1 MSRDSSL
8 FSSEW
13 KAWTAVAVYAGL
25 LYGTLT
31 VAFDLYVFVYDRVG
45 RETVSFWMNFA
56 VGTTGVLVV
65 GWLLFHYRP
74 PLSGYVALGLI
85 GLVVAYCLSQLPVP
99 AKRFHFLQYG
109 PLTAL
114 VYAALGFRS
123 RNPDRYVWAMLL
135 VALIGLGDETI
146 QALLPDR
153 HFGLLDLVINSTA
166 AAVTLAFIGFV
177 ARRKP
182 AATAKTQ
189 VSPVTIDTESF
200 KG

>member
-1 MSRDSSL
+1 MSRDGRV

-13 KAWTAVAVYAGL
+13 KAWTAVAVCVAL
-25 LYGTLT
+25 LYSTLT
-31 VAFDLYVFVYDRVG
+31 VAFDVYVYVYDRVG

-56 VGTTGVLVV
+56 VGTTGVAVV
-65 GWLLFHYRP
+65 VWLLLRYRP
-74 PLSGYVALGLI
+74 PLSGYVALVLI

-123 RNPDRYVWAMLL
+123 RDPDRYVWALL
-135 VALIGLGDETI
+135 VVSLIGLGDETI

-182 AATAKTQ
+182 ESTDRQ
-189 VSPVTIDTESF
+189 VSD
-200 KG
+200 

>member
-1 MSRDSSL
+1 MSRDGCF

-13 KAWTAVAVYAGL
+13 KAWTAVAVYTGL
-25 LYGTLT
+25 LYSTLT
-31 VAFDLYVFVYDRVG
+31 LAFDAYVFVYDRVG

-56 VGTTGVLVV
+56 VGATGV
-65 GWLLFHYRP
+65 
-74 PLSGYVALGLI
+74 
-85 GLVVAYCLSQLPVP
+85 LVVAYCLSQLPVP

-114 VYAALGFRS
+114 VYAALAFRS

-135 VALIGLGDETI
+135 VSLIGLGDETI

-153 HFGLLDLVINSTA
+153 HFGMLDLVINSTA

-177 ARRKP
+177 ARRRP
-182 AATAKTQ
+182 AAEDN
-189 VSPVTIDTESF
+189 PI
-200 KG
+200 